1 MHKTGEPLV
10 LRVRR
15 GEWVRLFLV
24 NEVRRPG
31 DEEDPGLPRF
41 AVEPSPPVLPLE
53 HVDDLSRPDR
63 RTVTPRVSLHP
74 SLLRYDVVSDD
85 GAFVGVNRDGTVAA
99 LPGDDGEGGHEEHG
113 GGVVERDG
121 HAFGHDRQ
129 NWTEYCWYADEALA
143 PPSAA
148 GGPGQVCLLE
158 DLADVRNHRH
168 HGLFGALVV
177 EPPGVTPFR
186 PGSRTDKAWWGTE
199 AELRTSTGD
208 LVAYEGVL
216 FVQDGLRLFV
226 NGHPDQPVP
235 DVVPGDDPED
245 SGQKGMSYRAVPIHR
260 GRPPRGADPGT
271 PILSTRAG
279 DRVWLRLVGAGD
291 KPRNHSLTVHGVAMR
306 PAPWVPNGWRLGA
319 ASGVSNG
326 WVETVVVDKLQQGDH
341 AVRTGAFR
349 WGTEQGIWALLRG
362 L

>member
-1 MHKTGEPLV
+1 M
-10 LRVRR
+10 
-15 GEWVRLFLV
+15 
-24 NEVRRPG
+24 
-31 DEEDPGLPRF
+31 
-41 AVEPSPPVLPLE
+41 
-53 HVDDLSRPDR
+53 
-63 RTVTPRVSLHP
+63 
-74 SLLRYDVVSDD
+74 
-85 GAFVGVNRDGTVAA
+85 
-99 LPGDDGEGGHEEHG
+99 
-113 GGVVERDG
+113 
-121 HAFGHDRQ
+121 
-129 NWTEYCWYADEALA
+129 
-143 PPSAA
+143 
-148 GGPGQVCLLE
+148 
-158 DLADVRNHRH
+158 
-168 HGLFGALVV
+168 
-177 EPPGVTPFR
+177 
-186 PGSRTDKAWWGTE
+186 
-199 AELRTSTGD
+199 RTSAGD

-291 KPRNHSLTVHGVAMR
+291 KPRNHSLNVHGVAMR